1 MIVYHGSTDSI
12 PRPDNRHSQNHL
24 DFGRGFYVTTFQEQ
38 AARWAKRKAMRKGGS
53 AVVNVYDLS
62 ESFDG
67 FNVLTFPEDN
77 EAWLDYVC
85 SCRKGSEDYLGY
97 DLVIGNVANDDV
109 FRTIDMYFRGIWDKE
124 RTIAELRFY
133 KLNDQYCL
141 ISQAMIDQ
149 NLKFIRS
156 YEVTI

>member
-1 MIVYHGSTDSI
+1 MIVYHGSTEAIS
-12 PRPDNRHSQNHL
+12 RPDNQHSQNHL

-38 AARWAKRKAMRKGGS
+38 AARWAKRKAMRKGGA
-53 AVVNVYDLS
+53 AVVNVYELS
-62 ESFDG
+62 EAFDG
-67 FNVLTFPEDN
+67 FSVLTFPEDN

-85 SCRKGSEDYLGY
+85 SCRRGSEDYLGY
-97 DLVIGNVANDDV
+97 DLVIGSVANDDV

-156 YEVTI
+156 YEVTK